1 MADQIGAQPPWLG
14 DGYPLPLRQT
24 AEALGFLVM
33 LWGRL
38 EELINVGVL
47 RLLRVRRVRYELV
60 GHIDFREKIQIVKSV
75 AFTLAPGT
83 AWFDD
88 IEKHLNFIDNE
99 LRPER
104 NRMIHD
110 LWWMQHKTH
119 TSMVR
124 FGSSPKLKRPQSR
137 QKVLAHDMLPITA
150 EEVWAFV
157 ARVVQAMDD
166 FVDLIKKTPKRASR
180 HRS

>member
-1 MADQIGAQPPWLG
+1 VLRRRVESLPQRPLEALFHAGLVNDLI
-14 DGYPLPLRQT
+14 PLPLRQT

-38 EELINVGVL
+38 EELINVAVL

-88 IEKHLNFIDNE
+88 I
-99 LRPER
+99 
-104 NRMIHD
+104 
-110 LWWMQHKTH
+110 
-119 TSMVR
+119 
-124 FGSSPKLKRPQSR
+124 
-137 QKVLAHDMLPITA
+137 
-150 EEVWAFV
+150 
-157 ARVVQAMDD
+157 
-166 FVDLIKKTPKRASR
+166 
-180 HRS
+180 